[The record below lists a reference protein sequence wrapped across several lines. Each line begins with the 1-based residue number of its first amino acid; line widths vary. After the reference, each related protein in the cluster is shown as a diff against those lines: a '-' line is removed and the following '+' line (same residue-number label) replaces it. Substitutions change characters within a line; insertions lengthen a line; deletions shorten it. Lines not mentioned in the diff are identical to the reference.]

1 MTELTAIPPRHS
13 PGDVLNVF
21 LRPVGDPGPGVS
33 VQLELGGGRLTISGE
48 SVGALGTWDF
58 EEVGVSDADG
68 GAVISIDGE
77 DLLVTFDDETLK
89 MVLLDAFRSQPWWAV
104 ALPIVGGLAIA
115 AMIWFVAA

>member
-1 MTELTAIPPRHS
+1 
-13 PGDVLNVF
+13 
-21 LRPVGDPGPGVS
+21 

-58 EEVGVSDADG
+58 EEVGVSGADG

-89 MVLLDAFRSQPWWAV
+89 VALLDAFRGQPWWAV
-104 ALPIVGGLAIA
+104 ALPIVGGLVIA
-115 AMIWFVAA
+115 ATIWLVAA